1 VAFTYQDNLADVR
14 SRVRFAVGDILSP
27 GLLPDAT
34 YDGQIARLART
45 AQAFTATA
53 DDDTLAAAAHGY
65 TDGDGVVVSWLTDT
79 DPLVEGTVY
88 YTRDAAADSLA
99 LSATHGG
106 DAIDL
111 TTDGS
116 GLIAA
121 VDEAAAIRAIAAG
134 LAAKYAVK
142 PSQVRLVSGLSVTWE
157 RVQHWTLIAQGL
169 AGGAAAGRAK
179 GVTIRRGPAIDYT
192 TGEGDASE

>member
-1 VAFTYQDNLADVR
+1 VAFTYDDNLLDVR
-14 SRVRFAVGDILSP
+14 SRVRFAVGDIASP

-34 YDGQIARLART
+34 YDAMAAQTARRGL
-45 AQAFTATA
+45 AFTATA
-53 DDDTLAAAAHGY
+53 DTDTLAVADHTLADGAA
-65 TDGDGVVVSWLTDT
+65 VVLAWLEDAA
-79 DPLVEGTVY
+79 PLAERIVY
-88 YTRDAAADSLA
+88 YVRDAATDALA
-99 LSATHGG
+99 LSLTNGG
-106 DAIDL
+106 AALDL

-116 GLIAA
+116 GVIGA

-179 GVTIRRGPAIDYT
+179 GVTLRRGPAIDYS
-192 TGEGDASE
+192 TGDGDAS